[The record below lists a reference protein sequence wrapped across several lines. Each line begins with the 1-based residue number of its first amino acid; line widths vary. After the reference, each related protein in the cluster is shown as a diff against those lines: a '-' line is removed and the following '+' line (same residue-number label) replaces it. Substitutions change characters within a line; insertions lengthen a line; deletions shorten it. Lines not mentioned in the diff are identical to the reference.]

1 MCVHV
6 FGNTPSP
13 AVATFGLRQAAITA
27 GPEFG
32 KDVYEFIQRNFYVDD
47 ALVSLPST
55 HEAVDLLQRTQQALM
70 THGGLRLLKIASRN
84 PTLMQHF
91 PTKDLARDLIDLD
104 FTKEE
109 LPEQRRLGLVWD
121 LQTDSFGFRLNLE
134 ERPYTRRGVLSC
146 VNSLYDPL
154 GFIAPITIQGKIL
167 LTEMMQSPCIDWDA
181 DLPEE
186 YLSTWLTWT
195 HSLSIIE
202 DLKVPLKYLS
212 IGFSELGNKQVL
224 IFSDASELAISAVAY
239 LHDNRDSSL
248 GFIIGKSKVAPR
260 LASSVPCFKI
270 VLGYIHNHTKRFL
283 TYVSNRIQRI
293 LNFTSADH
301 WNFIATNQNPAD
313 HGTKPTSDRA
323 VYDSWICGPFSSR
336 RNLVHAIASLK
347 LLVRRRKR
355 RSENDKQLGDTEEDK
370 IHARKDAEEFI
381 IRLIQS
387 ENFGKERAAL
397 KDGKI
402 LRKDSWI
409 SKLDPFL
416 NNKDILQVGGRL
428 RHSEFDLGERNPILM
443 PGKHR
448 VSRLLVVHH
457 HEETHHQGRHITE
470 GAIRN
475 AGWWITGA
483 KRLISSIIHKCVKCR
498 RGRGKF
504 LNQKMA
510 DLPPERLKSSP
521 PFTYVGI
528 DCFGP
533 WNVTTRK
540 TRGGSADSKRW
551 AVLFTCLCSRAV
563 HIEVIEQMSTPSFIN
578 ALRRFYATRG
588 AVKEFY
594 SDKGTNF
601 IGAVRELGI
610 CSINVEDPPIQNMLT
625 ERNTVWKFNTPYSS
639 HMGGTWERL
648 IGIRRRILDAIL
660 LEVKHTKLTH
670 EVLCTFFV
678 EVVNIINN
686 RPLIPVSS
694 DSDLPSVLTPNVL
707 LTQKIGDVSDAPLN
721 LNVRD
726 LYTSQ
731 WKIVQVLAD
740 RFWERW
746 RKQYLQSLQSRNKWK
761 EVKPNI
767 QVGDVVI
774 LKDNEQHRNLWPLS
788 RVTRVFPSRDDLV
801 RKVEVVTFADGIKHT
816 YVRPITHVIPLL

>member
-1 MCVHV
+1 
-6 FGNTPSP
+6 
-13 AVATFGLRQAAITA
+13 
-27 GPEFG
+27 
-32 KDVYEFIQRNFYVDD
+32 
-47 ALVSLPST
+47 
-55 HEAVDLLQRTQQALM
+55 
-70 THGGLRLLKIASRN
+70 
-84 PTLMQHF
+84 
-91 PTKDLARDLIDLD
+91 
-104 FTKEE
+104 
-109 LPEQRRLGLVWD
+109 
-121 LQTDSFGFRLNLE
+121 
-134 ERPYTRRGVLSC
+134 
-146 VNSLYDPL
+146 
-154 GFIAPITIQGKIL
+154 
-167 LTEMMQSPCIDWDA
+167 MMQSPCIDWDA

-202 DLKVPLKYLS
+202 DLKVPRKYLS

-260 LASSVPCFKI
+260 LASSVPRLELCAAVLGVEIACIIRDQLDISADHFQFFIDSKI
-270 VLGYIHNHTKRFL
+270 VLGYIHNHTKKFL
-283 TYVSNRIQRI
+283 TYVSNMIQRI

-323 VYDSWICGPFSSR
+323 VYDSWICGPVEWLQFQDINSIQAPMFELVEPNLDKEIKQEVLINKVHSSSPPFGTHHFEKFSSW

-355 RSENDKQLGDTEEDK
+355 RSENDKQLRDTEEDK

-387 ENFGKERAAL
+387 KNFGKERDAL

-402 LRKDSWI
+402 LRKDSCI

-416 NNKDILQVGGRL
+416 NNKDIFQVGGRL

-448 VSRLLVVHH
+448 VSRRLVVHY

-483 KRLISSIIHKCVKCR
+483 KRLISSIIRKCVKCR

-510 DLPPERLKSSP
+510 DLPPERLQSSP

-563 HIEVIEQMSTPSFIN
+563 HIEVIEQMSTPSCIN

-588 AVKEFY
+588 AVKELY
-594 SDKGTNF
+594 SDRGTNF
-601 IGAVRELGI
+601 IGGVRELGI
-610 CSINVEDPPIQNMLT
+610 CSINVEDPLFRT
-625 ERNTVWKFNTPYSS
+625 
-639 HMGGTWERL
+639 
-648 IGIRRRILDAIL
+648 
-660 LEVKHTKLTH
+660 
-670 EVLCTFFV
+670 C
-678 EVVNIINN
+678 
-686 RPLIPVSS
+686 
-694 DSDLPSVLTPNVL
+694 
-707 LTQKIGDVSDAPLN
+707 
-721 LNVRD
+721 
-726 LYTSQ
+726 
-731 WKIVQVLAD
+731 
-740 RFWERW
+740 
-746 RKQYLQSLQSRNKWK
+746 
-761 EVKPNI
+761 
-767 QVGDVVI
+767 
-774 LKDNEQHRNLWPLS
+774 
-788 RVTRVFPSRDDLV
+788 
-801 RKVEVVTFADGIKHT
+801 
-816 YVRPITHVIPLL
+816 